1 MAYLNSPHPSQ
12 KIEMKKVN
20 GKKIARKIV
29 RFCAHLSKDMS
40 VNLLD
45 NFSSSPTNVLCLIN
59 AGLLNGFTRE
69 EILDIFEHFGE
80 VENLIMLEGKS
91 YCVLSFK
98 KENNSA
104 ESYQKLNGSFC
115 LKDESKPLYLC
126 FLKCID
132 GEDLQQ

>member
-1 MAYLNSPHPSQ
+1 
-12 KIEMKKVN
+12 MKKVT
-20 GKKIARKIV
+20 GKKIARKIA

-45 NFSSSPTNVLCLIN
+45 NFSSSPSNVLCLIN

-69 EILDIFEHFGE
+69 EIVDIFETFGDI
-80 VENLIMLEGKS
+80 ENLIMLEGKS

-98 KENNSA
+98 KKKIAA
-104 ESYQKLNGSFC
+104 ECFQKLNGSFC

-126 FLKCID
+126 YLKCID